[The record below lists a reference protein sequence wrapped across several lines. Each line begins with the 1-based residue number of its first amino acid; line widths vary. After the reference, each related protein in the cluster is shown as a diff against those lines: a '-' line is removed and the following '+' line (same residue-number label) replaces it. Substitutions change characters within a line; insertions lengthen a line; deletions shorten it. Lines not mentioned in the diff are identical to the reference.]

1 MFGDHEP
8 NDYVTQVIDDLVGNE
23 SYMTSSDNSGAADAT
38 EESLEDVQKHYQ
50 VPFVIW
56 NNFGLE
62 KDESINLTSV
72 NYLSS
77 ILLEEAGLELSEDH
91 KFARNM
97 QKQIPALAAGAWTD
111 PDGAFHSWA
120 ERGQNEISDSWIN
133 DDQILEYN
141 HLIDTKNRVD
151 SVFLPD

>member
-1 MFGDHEP
+1 MLKRNFAGLISLGIVLLFSACAAAKDTEA
-8 NDYVTQVIDDLVGNE
+8 DMQTDSFYISEITDEFDVLGIQGN
-23 SYMTSSDNSGAADAT
+23 GG
-38 EESLEDVQKHYQ
+38 SLRV
-50 VPFVIW
+50 
-56 NNFGLE
+56 
-62 KDESINLTSV
+62 
-72 NYLSS
+72 
-77 ILLEEAGLELSEDH
+77 LEEAGLELSEDH

-111 PDGAFHSWA
+111 PDGAFHSWT